1 MQTEQPRTCWKVGCV
16 TRSQEES
23 PQTEVCS
30 EYKGHSP
37 KVTVTGDFNHGSLDG
52 VMQVRG

>member
-52 VMQVRG
+52 VMQV